1 MTLDERIR
9 MDLTEVYEGRELS
22 GAKALSSCI
31 SVSTLGLPQHFVG
44 DRNAR
49 TVMVMLNPGKDVQ
62 KADWERRQNTD
73 RAREF
78 NRTDPGSFIQSYVDF
93 LTNYGRHDRARMDT
107 FDLKQAHFL
116 KHWQDSG
123 ITLPTDYMQDKEKKL
138 AAKEAVLMQK
148 LQLELVPYCSR
159 SFDFR
164 KSWTNRF
171 FGYVETLLGEIFA
184 VERKYVIFAARI
196 FEDLFRRYNAEA
208 GKTVADLSEKKTGH
222 QLGSFKGWC
231 RPVTLSWEG
240 SELRAVI
247 AYTFASQALP
257 NAVDLMES
265 YGTFCFSRF
274 MA

>member
-116 KHWQDSG
+116 KHW
-123 ITLPTDYMQDKEKKL
+123 
-138 AAKEAVLMQK
+138 
-148 LQLELVPYCSR
+148 
-159 SFDFR
+159 
-164 KSWTNRF
+164 TNRF